1 VSTRQAMD
9 EDQGDGGKQKR
20 LLPLLSGLWSVVFP
34 LGGRETLRMARSR
47 APMIRDEL
55 DGVVSEL
62 CARFP
67 NRSRN
72 ELENVVTDVYE
83 QLATRATIT
92 AHLIPLT
99 LNRSRRV
106 LSAM

>member
-1 VSTRQAMD
+1 MAIFTA
-9 EDQGDGGKQKR
+9 
-20 LLPLLSGLWSVVFP
+20 SV
-34 LGGRETLRMARSR
+34 
-47 APMIRDEL
+47 IQDEL
-55 DGVVSEL
+55 DGVVSAL

-67 NRSRN
+67 TRARN
-72 ELENVVTDVYE
+72 EIERVVTDVYE

-106 LSAM
+106 LSARQVSKSSGHATLAQPGA